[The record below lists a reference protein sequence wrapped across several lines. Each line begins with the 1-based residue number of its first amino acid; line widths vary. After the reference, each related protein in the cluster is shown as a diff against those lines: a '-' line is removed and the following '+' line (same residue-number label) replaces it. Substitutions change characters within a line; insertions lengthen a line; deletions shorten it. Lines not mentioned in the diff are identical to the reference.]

1 MDGMNASDVALLSRN
16 ADDWGG
22 NGGFLLIVLL
32 IAMMFGFNGNGWG
45 NNGLANAIGY
55 ENLATSNEVQ
65 RGFDNQN
72 TMANQREILAAVNAG
87 TAQGVAT
94 TNQLFHDLVGY
105 VGDKYIELQRD
116 VAGLAVGQANNLAK
130 LNDCCCS
137 IQRAIDGVNYNIAMQ
152 ASQTQQTIVEQTQR
166 IIDWGT
172 GNRMAD
178 MQNEINQLKTAQMLN
193 PIEARLSMVPTYPN
207 GYVYSAGANP
217 FCNCGQGCGN
227 I

>member
-116 VAGLAVGQANNLAK
+116 VAGLAVGQANSLAK

-152 ASQTQQTIVEQTQR
+152 NTQTQQAIREEGQATR
-166 IIDWGT
+166 
-172 GNRMAD
+172 NM
-178 MQNEINQLKTAQMLN
+178 MQENKIEALRDRVGQLETAQMLN
-193 PIEARLSMVPTYPN
+193 PIEARLNMVPTYPN
-207 GYVYSAGANP
+207 GYVYNAGPNP
-217 FCNCGQGCGN
+217 FCTCGQGCGN